1 MSDKRRRTS
10 IPAIRYVATQ
20 IMGGCLFVGLAWLA
34 IQFEP
39 GEAYIRSQFDSE
51 TVTSAW
57 LSDTPVTNWLS
68 NRAMH
73 VWANEPSRSSWLPT
87 FGVKQTKE
95 DQYASGWF
103 APLSQATVQQT
114 FKQTGKGIV
123 LQAKQP
129 TEIQAIGDGEVIF
142 CAPPEKNGIGWTVVI
157 AHKDE
162 AKSIYGMLEQTSVR
176 VGDTVIGGQSIG
188 WISEEEREA
197 PSTLYFA
204 FKQGALFLDP
214 EAVIGF
220 D

>member
-1 MSDKRRRTS
+1 MRDHRRRTT
-10 IPAIRYVATQ
+10 IQAIRNAATQ
-20 IMGGCLFVGLAWLA
+20 IIGSILFVGLAWLA

-39 GEAYIRSQFDSE
+39 SEAYIRSQLTTE
-51 TVTSAW
+51 TVTNVW
-57 LSDTPVTNWLS
+57 LSETPVTQWIS
-68 NRAMH
+68 NRAKQ
-73 VWANEPSRSSWLPT
+73 VWTNEPTLSSWLPT
-87 FGVKQTKE
+87 FGVRQTKE

-123 LQAKQP
+123 LEATQP

-142 CAPPEKNGIGWTVVI
+142 CASPEQNGIGWTVVI

-162 AKSIYGMLEQTSVR
+162 AKSIYGMLDQTSVR
-176 VGDTVIGGQSIG
+176 VGEKVIGGQSIG
-188 WISEEEREA
+188 WISEEDREA
-197 PSTLYFA
+197 PSKLYFA
-204 FKQGALFLDP
+204 FKQGTLFLDP

>member
-1 MSDKRRRTS
+1 MRDHRRRTT
-10 IPAIRYVATQ
+10 IQAIRYAATQ
-20 IMGGCLFVGLAWLA
+20 IIGSILFVGLAWLA

-39 GEAYIRSQFDSE
+39 SEAYIRSQLTTE
-51 TVTSAW
+51 TVTNAW
-57 LSDTPVTNWLS
+57 LSDTPVTQWIS
-68 NRAMH
+68 NRAKQ
-73 VWANEPSRSSWLPT
+73 VWTNEPALSSWLPT
-87 FGVKQTKE
+87 FGVRQTKE

-123 LQAKQP
+123 LEATQP

-142 CAPPEKNGIGWTVVI
+142 CASPEQNGIGWTVVI

-162 AKSIYGMLEQTSVR
+162 AKSIYGMLDQTSVR
-176 VGDTVIGGQSIG
+176 VGEKVIGGQSIG
-188 WISEEEREA
+188 WISEEDREA
-197 PSTLYFA
+197 PSKLYFA
-204 FKQGALFLDP
+204 FKQGTLFLDP